1 MWPLSKWIW
10 KKYLRIGLPA
20 AKLPPP
26 HPKTKTKKYPK
37 RKKDKD
43 PCVGGYKK
51 MVKRGRSGDGP
62 TTVRHTA

>member
-1 MWPLSKWIW
+1 LGYPQPSSPHHTQKLKP
-10 KKYLRIGLPA
+10 KK
-20 AKLPPP
+20 
-26 HPKTKTKKYPK
+26 KKKKPK
-37 RKKDKD
+37 RKKKKDKD